1 MLIDEFF
8 RSFDY
13 SHGGSKVSGGVATRM
28 SGGCV
33 LVAICLRQVNNVT
46 ISQADYQKRLEG
58 INILSKAVGFV
69 VFFLVLF
76 YFLFF
81 PQILFERRFLVL

>member
-69 VFFLVLF
+69 VFFF
-76 YFLFF
+76 GFILFF
-81 PQILFERRFLVL
+81 IFPADFV